1 MSDTFNVSKTKYFH
15 DSIFNQINFWKTK
28 IIYPKSLN
36 KLNNKEITFE
46 NNSKYKNY
54 ILEYKKRNK
63 ENILDNVS
71 GIIKSKKKN
80 NIKKNN
86 TAFKFKNIYKEKDF
100 SNKGIN
106 KYDLI
111 QFNLKQ
117 LIKKDENNKGKIV
130 INMRK
135 THKNFN
141 FVKKE
146 NKTINV
152 NMDNT
157 NYLPF
162 FKKDI

>member
-1 MSDTFNVSKTKYFH
+1 MY
-15 DSIFNQINFWKTK
+15 QEL
-28 IIYPKSLN
+28 LN
-36 KLNNKEITFE
+36 
-46 NNSKYKNY
+46 
-54 ILEYKKRNK
+54 R
-63 ENILDNVS
+63 
-71 GIIKSKKKN
+71 KKK

-100 SNKGIN
+100 SNKDIN